1 MNVSWHFH
9 GSIRVIKTR
18 KNSELVGNVDSLII
32 PQSPSQIFLKSCDE
46 EAYGKQN
53 DFRVQ
58 LPNMCVIVVIWQ
70 VVIIV
75 IVGVSV
81 HGLVS
86 GCVRTG
92 VYDGVC
98 VCELEGK

>member
-1 MNVSWHFH
+1 
-9 GSIRVIKTR
+9 
-18 KNSELVGNVDSLII
+18 
-32 PQSPSQIFLKSCDE
+32 
-46 EAYGKQN
+46 
-53 DFRVQ
+53 
-58 LPNMCVIVVIWQ
+58 MCVIVVIWQ